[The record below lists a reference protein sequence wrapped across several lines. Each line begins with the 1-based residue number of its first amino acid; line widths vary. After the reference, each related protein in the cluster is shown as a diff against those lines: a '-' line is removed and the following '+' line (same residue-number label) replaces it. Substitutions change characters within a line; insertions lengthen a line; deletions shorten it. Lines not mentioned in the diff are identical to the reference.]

1 MGAEADA
8 VLTAAQRATLSKV
21 LEEILPSD
29 SGAGAREADAAEYVV
44 RRLRGPDSRWLPELR
59 AALDDAAADEA
70 GYVARLA
77 AANDSAMFA
86 RLRTWAWEGY
96 LCDPAYGG
104 NRDRVGWRR
113 FGFPGDPKER
123 GYRPSER

>member
-8 VLTAAQRATLSKV
+8 DLTPAQRATLSNM
-21 LEEILPSD
+21 LAAILPSD
-29 SGAGAREADAAEYVV
+29 SGPGARDADATEYVV

-59 AALDDAAADEA
+59 AALDDAAGDEA
-70 GYVARLA
+70 GWLA
-77 AANDSAMFA
+77 AADDEAMFR
-86 RLRTWAWEGY
+86 RLRTWAWEGF

-123 GYRPSER
+123 GYGPSER